1 MRRRPGLAYDMR
13 RGLLLAALMACAPA
27 IVTAQSV
34 ESDVTPE
41 SAALV
46 KSDGDFVMSSVVPDK
61 TLEAAQY
68 EDEHDRFSVKFGFVV
83 MPMDY
88 TSFDQDADSKA
99 QVGNQQ
105 DELEARSL
113 RLSAR
118 GHFELFRTLELH
130 AELRVQGV
138 RPDLRRRLEHH
149 RFPHR
154 RRSSGRTWAR

>member
-13 RGLLLAALMACAPA
+13 RGLLLAGLLACAPA

-41 SAALV
+41 SEALV
-46 KSDGDFVMSSVVPDK
+46 KSDGDFVMSSIVPDK

-88 TSFDQDADSKA
+88 TSFDQDCRQQGSRSATSKTNSRRA
-99 QVGNQQ
+99 RCVSRRVGT
-105 DELEARSL
+105 SSC
-113 RLSAR
+113 SAP
-118 GHFELFRTLELH
+118 GT
-130 AELRVQGV
+130 
-138 RPDLRRRLEHH
+138 
-149 RFPHR
+149 
-154 RRSSGRTWAR
+154 TC